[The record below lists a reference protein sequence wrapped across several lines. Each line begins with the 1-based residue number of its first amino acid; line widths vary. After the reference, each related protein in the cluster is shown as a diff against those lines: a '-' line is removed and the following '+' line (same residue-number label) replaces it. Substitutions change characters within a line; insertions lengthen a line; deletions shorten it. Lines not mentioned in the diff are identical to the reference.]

1 MPGMRTIH
9 GLEAALDEVRSR
21 SQELLDQDTEA
32 TVRELIEAVRRGGD
46 EALRSATERL
56 DGVRLDDLQ
65 VPADALAA
73 AVDELDPEL
82 RGAIDLAVER
92 IEAYYR
98 HQPAEGFLHAED
110 GSVLGQLVRPIER
123 VGVYVPGG
131 TAPLVSSLLMSA
143 VPARVA
149 GVPRIVV
156 ATPPRSDGS
165 VAPEIL
171 VAAARVGADTVLRVG
186 GAQAVA
192 ALAYGTETVTRVDK
206 IVGPGNQYVVA
217 AKRLVY
223 GTVGIESLP
232 GPTETLVVAD
242 ATADPEH
249 VAADLLAQAEHLGAQ
264 PVLVTWSEELRQA
277 SSDALERAL
286 AALPDP
292 AGARASVQERGLALM
307 VDGPQQAME
316 VANAYAPEHLCLLVE
331 DPWSYLPAVRNAGGV
346 FVGPHSMEAL
356 GDYVAGPSHV
366 MPTGATARFASFVN
380 LRDFQKVIPV
390 VSLSPELVAR
400 IGPPAVRLARAE
412 GLEAHARA
420 VLTRLDGHDA

>member
-1 MPGMRTIH
+1 MPAMRTIR
-9 GLEAALDEVRSR
+9 GLEAALDEVRYR
-21 SQELLDQDTEA
+21 SQELLNPDTEA
-32 TVRELIEAVRRGGD
+32 TVRELIDAVRRGGD
-46 EALRSATERL
+46 AALRSATERL
-56 DGVRLDDLQ
+56 DGVRLDALE
-65 VPADALAA
+65 VSADDVAA
-73 AVDELDPEL
+73 AADELDPDL
-82 RGAIDLAVER
+82 RGAIALSAER

-98 HQPAEGFLHAED
+98 HQPSEGFLHAED
-110 GSVLGQLVRPIER
+110 GAVLGQLVRPIER

-156 ATPPRSDGS
+156 ATPPRSDGT
-165 VAPEIL
+165 VAPEIRY
-171 VAAARVGADTVLRVG
+171 AAALVGAETVLRVG

-192 ALAYGTETVTRVDK
+192 ALAYGTESVLKVDK
-206 IVGPGNQYVVA
+206 IVGPGNAYVVA

-223 GTVGIESLP
+223 GTVGVESLP

-242 ATADPEH
+242 ETADPEH

-264 PVLVTWSEELRQA
+264 PVLVAWTEAVATAAEE
-277 SSDALERAL
+277 ALERAL
-286 AALPDP
+286 AALPNP
-292 AGARASVQERGLALM
+292 ESARASVRERGLTLL
-307 VDGPQQAME
+307 VDGPEQAME
-316 VANAYAPEHLCLLVE
+316 VANAYAPEHLCLLVR
-331 DPWSYLPAVRNAGGV
+331 DPWSYLPSVRNAGGV

-390 VSLSPELVAR
+390 VSLSPGLVDR
-400 IGPPAVRLARAE
+400 IGPPAVRMARAE

-420 VLTRLDGHDA
+420 VLARLDGHDD